1 MKPDERGY
9 MKLTDRIDIVGAVLG
24 IAGQA
29 FYLWHTYEQA
39 RTERIKREL
48 DKLELAAKR
57 APAEP
62 AKRQWY
68 EVK

>member
-1 MKPDERGY
+1 MKFI
-9 MKLTDRIDIVGAVLG
+9 DRIDIVGALLG
-24 IAGQA
+24 LAGQA
-29 FYLWHTYEQA
+29 LFVWHTYEQA

-48 DKLELAAKR
+48 DKLELSAKR

-62 AKRQWY
+62 VKREWY